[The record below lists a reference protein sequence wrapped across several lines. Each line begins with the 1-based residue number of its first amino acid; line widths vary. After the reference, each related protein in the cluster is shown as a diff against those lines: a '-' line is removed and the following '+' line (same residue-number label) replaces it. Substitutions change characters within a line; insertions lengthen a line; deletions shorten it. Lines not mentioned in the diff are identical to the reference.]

1 MEWSV
6 LRSQNPSV
14 FDVLGDSDIVPPRRV
29 GPIWLE
35 EWPLSRVLGRRE
47 QVLQSRVVQSRV
59 IDKSLGRVPENCG
72 QGKFKNIF
80 TALSRHT

>member
-29 GPIWLE
+29 GPIRLE
-35 EWPLSRVLGRRE
+35 EWPLSRVLGRWE

-59 IDKSLGRVPENCG
+59 IDKSLGRVPESCG
-72 QGKFKNIF
+72 QGKFIKYLI
-80 TALSRHT
+80 RHT